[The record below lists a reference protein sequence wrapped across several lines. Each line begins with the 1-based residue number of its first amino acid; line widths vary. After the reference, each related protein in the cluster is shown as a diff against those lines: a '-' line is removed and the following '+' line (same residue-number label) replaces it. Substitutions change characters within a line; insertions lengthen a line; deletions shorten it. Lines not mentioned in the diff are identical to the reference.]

1 MKDFELKVE
10 LLELQDK
17 SVSDGIFWKLQ
28 TKFSDRE
35 LQLTI
40 ISHSGSQRIN
50 HLLFQRF
57 REVQQKI
64 FLIVKTFEK
73 IKIK

>member
-17 SVSDGIFWKLQ
+17 SVSDGIFGKLP

-40 ISHSGSQRIN
+40 INHSGSQRIN

-57 REVQQKI
+57 REVQKNSG
-64 FLIVKTFEK
+64 
-73 IKIK
+73 